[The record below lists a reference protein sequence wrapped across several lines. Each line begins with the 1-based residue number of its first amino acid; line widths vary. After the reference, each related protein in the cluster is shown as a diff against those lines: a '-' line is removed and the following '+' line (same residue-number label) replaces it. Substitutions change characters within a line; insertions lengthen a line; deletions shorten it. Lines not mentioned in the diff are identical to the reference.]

1 MKISISLSEAS
12 IERAI
17 NRLEKMRDNLQQG
30 LEETV
35 EILANEGGNVAQAA
49 YGDMAKAGG
58 FANGTEGSIISTG
71 ENNLIAEFGAGD
83 GVIPVKFKNEP
94 TTPVYAGSY
103 SEQNAQQ
110 YSRWGFWYFGGEVY
124 TEIPARHGLLD
135 AKRYVI
141 EHSTE
146 TAREVI
152 EL

>member
-35 EILANEGGNVAQAA
+35 EILAMEGGNVAQAA
-49 YGDMAKAGG
+49 YGDMATAAG
-58 FANGTEGSIISTG
+58 FSNGTEGAIISTG

-141 EHSTE
+141 EHSSE

-152 EL
+152 KL

>member
-17 NRLEKMRDNLQQG
+17 NRLEKMRENLEQG
-30 LEETV
+30 LEQTV
-35 EILANEGGNVAQAA
+35 DILASEGGEVAQAA
-49 YGDMAKAGG
+49 YGDMATAGG
-58 FANGTEGSIISTG
+58 YGHGTEGFILSTG
-71 ENNLIAEFGAGD
+71 ENNLSAEFGAGD
-83 GVIPVKFKNEP
+83 GVIPVKFTIEP

-103 SEQNAQQ
+103 SEENAQQ